1 VETPGRNVRVFSL
14 GRESGASKRR
24 QLTQFYTALARVLPG
39 ARAVFAHMVPRYAL
53 LAFPLASA
61 LRRPVALWYAQG
73 GVDRNLRLAAPLVKW
88 ILTPTRDSF
97 PLTGRRLN
105 RRIVVTGHGIDTSRY
120 APDRGTAPVAGRFL
134 GAGRLSPSKRYE
146 LLLDAFA
153 LLEHRHDWRLRV
165 AGGPLIASD
174 LMYERRVR
182 SQAAA
187 LRMGD
192 RIEFAGEVPY
202 EAMPAEYRRAWAM
215 AHTSA
220 TGSLD
225 KVVLEAM
232 GCGTPVISTAP
243 VSRQV
248 MGTLAGDLWC
258 EPGHPKLLAQ
268 RLEAALEWTP
278 AQRNDVGAALRYQVE
293 RNHSLSRWAD
303 RVVAL
308 LTDQRTAAVQGADGG
323 ATG

>member
-1 VETPGRNVRVFSL
+1 
-14 GRESGASKRR
+14 
-24 QLTQFYTALARVLPG
+24 
-39 ARAVFAHMVPRYAL
+39 
-53 LAFPLASA
+53 
-61 LRRPVALWYAQG
+61 
-73 GVDRNLRLAAPLVKW
+73 
-88 ILTPTRDSF
+88 
-97 PLTGRRLN
+97 
-105 RRIVVTGHGIDTSRY
+105 
-120 APDRGTAPVAGRFL
+120 
-134 GAGRLSPSKRYE
+134 
-146 LLLDAFA
+146 
-153 LLEHRHDWRLRV
+153 
-165 AGGPLIASD
+165 
-174 LMYERRVR
+174 MYERRVR

-202 EAMPAEYRRAWAM
+202 EAMPGEYRRAWAM

-248 MGTLAGDLWC
+248 MGTLASDLWC
-258 EPGHPKLLAQ
+258 EPGQPKLLAD

-278 AQRNDVGAALRYQVE
+278 AQRTDVGAALRYQVE
-293 RNHSLSRWAD
+293 RNHSLARWAD

-308 LTDQRTAAVQGADGG
+308 LTDPRTPAVPGAGDG
-323 ATG
+323 ATS